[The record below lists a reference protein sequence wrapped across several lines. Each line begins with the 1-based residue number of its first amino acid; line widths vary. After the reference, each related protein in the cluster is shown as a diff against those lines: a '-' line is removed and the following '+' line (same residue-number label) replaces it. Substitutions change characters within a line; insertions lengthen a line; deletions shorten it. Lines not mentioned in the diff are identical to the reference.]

1 MPGDIIQGH
10 ITDGGL
16 TPNIIHAYAAGV
28 FVVRA
33 NTKARLEELNKKVQ
47 KCFEAGAQAT
57 GAILELTPEM
67 GYDDMMPNKVLGR
80 LCRNAFNKLGGN
92 ILPPELDNLQGGT
105 KASSDEGNVS
115 YAMPSMMLGF
125 RIESEEGNHNPKFAD
140 AARTMQAHG
149 AAIRAAK
156 AIAVTGL
163 EILADKELLEEAKKE
178 FKEMLDNRDIK
189 D

>member
-28 FVVRA
+28 FNVRA
-33 NTKARLEELNKKVQ
+33 NTKARLEVLYKKVQ

-57 GAILELTPEM
+57 GATMKLTPEM

-80 LCRNAFNKLGGN
+80 LCRNAFNKLGGD
-92 ILPPELDNLQGGT
+92 ILPPELDFLTGGS
-105 KASSDEGNVS
+105 KASSDQGNVS
-115 YAMPSMMLGF
+115 YAMPSIMLGF
-125 RIESEEGNHNPKFAD
+125 GIECEAGNHSPKFTE

-156 AIAVTGL
+156 AVAVTGL
-163 EILADKELLEEAKKE
+163 DILADEELLVEAKKE
-178 FKEMLDNRDIK
+178 FKEMLDSQAL
-189 D
+189 

>member
-16 TPNIIHAYAAGV
+16 APNIIHAYAAGNL
-28 FVVRA
+28 VVRA
-33 NTKARLEELNKKVQ
+33 NTKARREELKMKVQ

-57 GAILELTPEM
+57 GATLKLTPNM

-80 LCRNAFNKLGGN
+80 LCRKAFNKLGGN
-92 ILPPELDNLQGGT
+92 ILPPELDSLQSGT
-105 KASSDEGNVS
+105 KASSDQGNVS
-115 YAMPSMMLGF
+115 YAMPSIMLGF
-125 RIESEEGNHNPKFAD
+125 AIESEEGNHNPKFTE
-140 AARTMQAHG
+140 AARTMQAHH

-163 EILADKELLEEAKKE
+163 DILVDEKLLAEAKKE
-178 FKEMLDNRDIK
+178 FKEMLGSLDL
-189 D
+189 